1 MDRCRSGVFASISVY
16 AHALLFQRQKVG
28 THPGPDAFAENFLT
42 EEECDHIVS
51 LAEPRL
57 QRSGVVNTDTGGS
70 EVSEIRTSQGV
81 FLERNEDPII
91 AGGWQRWL

>member
-1 MDRCRSGVFASISVY
+1 MPYCSSGKLEDS
-16 AHALLFQRQKVG
+16 LL
-28 THPGPDAFAENFLT
+28 TLDLSAFAENFLT

-91 AGGWQRWL
+91 AGGWQRRLYGTW